1 MPEAPRF
8 TANTVTCRPSLG
20 QEGRHTSENKS
31 FASASLRCGTLRNE
45 YKIERDAISL
55 RPSLI
60 TLRHSILFSICRVA
74 RRARHCQDQK
84 DRRRCIFALLDFG
97 NYITPSCV
105 PLIPHRHFFLRSV
118 LERLTFTTFSQQLA
132 FKVSFKFATMKM
144 FFRALPL
151 CFALVALF
159 ALLGTSDARP
169 TETISKRDT
178 GDASEW
184 TNSKRMAAGL
194 PPRAPRLKA
203 KKASVTRRESPSP
216 SPSHQST
223 VQT

>member
-105 PLIPHRHFFLRSV
+105 PLIPHRHFFLRSETSAGWLWV
-118 LERLTFTTFSQQLA
+118 QRGLEPVPADGKHILYTGAGSQGSETPTSA
-132 FKVSFKFATMKM
+132 FRSYGCSHIV
-144 FFRALPL
+144 
-151 CFALVALF
+151 
-159 ALLGTSDARP
+159 
-169 TETISKRDT
+169 
-178 GDASEW
+178 
-184 TNSKRMAAGL
+184 AAG
-194 PPRAPRLKA
+194 PGEWNRG
-203 KKASVTRRESPSP
+203 S
-216 SPSHQST
+216 
-223 VQT
+223 